1 MLHPHFPSPLLRT
14 NLGNTWIQ
22 KNTRT
27 AMALALFGLTTAAT
41 TKVVCHHSGPER
53 HAFVRIKW
61 LGILAPSA
69 GITSC
74 MLTLGGLYEAAQEA
88 DPGHPESQ
96 GVCYYVPQV
105 EPRDADLRTVHGA
118 VSVTPPAPTL
128 LSGEPWYPWYS
139 WQQPPEREL
148 SRLRR
153 LYQGNL
159 LEASGPPPESM

>member
-1 MLHPHFPSPLLRT
+1 MLIFLCTRSNSPQSMINQIVAAFSWNSSSFHSLHRFPSRLSAPEAHLKMLHPHFPSPLLRT

-74 MLTLGGLYEAAQEA
+74 MLTLG
-88 DPGHPESQ
+88 
-96 GVCYYVPQV
+96 
-105 EPRDADLRTVHGA
+105 
-118 VSVTPPAPTL
+118 
-128 LSGEPWYPWYS
+128 
-139 WQQPPEREL
+139 
-148 SRLRR
+148 
-153 LYQGNL
+153 
-159 LEASGPPPESM
+159 M